1 MPNRKIRNQKIEI
14 RNIKKD
20 KYKRPSWDEYF
31 LNIVE
36 IVGSRSTCDRG
47 RPGCIIVKDKRILA
61 TGYAGSPMGQP
72 HCDDVGHEMQKAIDE
87 DGKISE
93 HCVRTLHAEVNAIAY
108 AAKFGV
114 SIDGATL
121 YVKFTPCYTCAK
133 MVVNAGI
140 KRVVAKTKYHTG
152 DRTVKLFKKAGI
164 KLQIIENKTESYE
177 RQ

>member
-1 MPNRKIRNQKIEI
+1 MPKKIKI
-14 RNIKKD
+14 

-31 LNIVE
+31 INIVE

-61 TGYAGSPMGQP
+61 TGYAGSPVGQP
-72 HCDDVGHEMQKAIDE
+72 HCDDIGHEMQKAIDE

-114 SIDGATL
+114 SIDGSTL

-133 MVVNAGI
+133 MVINAGI
-140 KRVVAKTKYHTG
+140 KRVVAKVKYHAG
-152 DRTVKLFKKAGI
+152 NKTVKLFRQAGVKLEI
-164 KLQIIENKTESYE
+164 KENKLEKYE

>member
-1 MPNRKIRNQKIEI
+1 
-14 RNIKKD
+14 
-20 KYKRPSWDEYF
+20 
-31 LNIVE
+31 
-36 IVGSRSTCDRG
+36 
-47 RPGCIIVKDKRILA
+47 
-61 TGYAGSPMGQP
+61 MGQP

>member
-1 MPNRKIRNQKIEI
+1 MPNKKS
-14 RNIKKD
+14 RNIRTE

-61 TGYAGSPMGQP
+61 TGYAGSPVGQP
-72 HCDDVGHEMQKAIDE
+72 HCDDVGHEMQKAID
-87 DGKISE
+87 DDNRISE

-114 SIDGATL
+114 SIDGSTL

-140 KRVVAKTKYHTG
+140 KRVVAKVKYHAG

-164 KLQIIENKTESYE
+164 KLQIIENKTERYE